1 MTSRNRTA
9 GWGWFLAWVAVGAC
23 AATGVAA
30 ILSIGP
36 VLLVAAAVGA
46 VLLLRKGPR
55 DAAAGSLTGLA
66 LLLFYL
72 AYLNRGGPGSVCH
85 AVSGGSTCTDEYTP
99 VPFLAGGV
107 LLAAAGFVIHHLTH
121 RGERRNHSP
130 R

>member
-1 MTSRNRTA
+1 MTSRNKTA
-9 GWGWFLAWVAVGAC
+9 DRGWFLAWAAVGAC

-46 VLLLRKGPR
+46 VVLLRKGPR
-55 DAAAGSLTGLA
+55 DASAGSLTGLA
-66 LLLFYL
+66 LLLFHL

-107 LLAAAGFVIHHLTH
+107 LLIAAGFVVH
-121 RGERRNHSP
+121 RLLHQRRNLS